1 MGSIVYVGL
10 ITGSLIANV
19 IYRKFTAKKIILFSI
34 FSFIFSMGTF
44 LYVIDYRVLLVSR
57 LLSGFF
63 QVSTIN

>member
-19 IYRKFTAKKIILFSI
+19 IYKKFTAKKIILFSI
-34 FSFIFSMGTF
+34 FAFIFSMGTF

-63 QVSTIN
+63 QVSTII

>member
-19 IYRKFTAKKIILFSI
+19 IYRKFTAKIIILFSI

-44 LYVIDYRVLLVSR
+44 LYVIDYHVLLVSR